1 MERKERLQ
9 TAYEY
14 LRNQG
19 RVHTQKDVASTMEA
33 TRQNVS
39 AALKGKD
46 GVLTDN
52 FLRRFNLAFG
62 EPFNLDWL
70 LTGEGEMLKKEG
82 EAAAKPAAP
91 DYRLVPIIHIDSV
104 GGMHSENSIL
114 SPEYI
119 EGHIPMTGARSDD
132 VAIYQ
137 SGDSMSPA
145 IPSGA
150 LLLLREVEDWYEY
163 IGYGN
168 VFVLLLNDGR
178 RITKEV
184 QRYREDPENY
194 YWCVSYNPNVAD
206 EELPKR
212 MIRRVWKVIKVLV
225 DNGW

>member
-1 MERKERLQ
+1 MNSTVKERL
-9 TAYEY
+9 
-14 LRNQG
+14 LLFLKSQG
-19 RVHTQKDVASTMEA
+19 ISQRTFTKTVGLSPAFVNSIRVSIQPKTVEKICKCYTQLNS
-33 TRQNVS
+33 S
-39 AALKGKD
+39 
-46 GVLTDN
+46 
-52 FLRRFNLAFG
+52 
-62 EPFNLDWL
+62 WL